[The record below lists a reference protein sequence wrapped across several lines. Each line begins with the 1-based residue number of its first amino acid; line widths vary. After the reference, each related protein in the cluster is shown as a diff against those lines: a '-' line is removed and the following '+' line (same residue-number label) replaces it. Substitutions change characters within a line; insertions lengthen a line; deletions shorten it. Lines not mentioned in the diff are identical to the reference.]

1 MKKWQ
6 PKDVIALV
14 VILIAGGLLF
24 TGINGRVGWTL
35 ICIVLAYYG
44 IDLTP
49 LIKIGRNQ
57 GKNQSQERSKQSGD

>member
-14 VILIAGGLLF
+14 VIVIAGVLLVRGINHQVGYALIA
-24 TGINGRVGWTL
+24 IIVG
-35 ICIVLAYYG
+35 YYG

-49 LIKIGRNQ
+49 WLKVGRNQ
-57 GKNQSQERSKQSGD
+57 KPKKEEK

>member
-1 MKKWQ
+1 MMKWQ

-14 VILIAGGLLF
+14 VLLIAGGLLF

-35 ICIVLAYYG
+35 ICLVLAYYG

-49 LIKIGRNQ
+49 WVKIGRIQ
-57 GKNQSQERSKQSGD
+57 KSKKEE

>member
-14 VILIAGGLLF
+14 VIVGAVYLLA
-24 TGINGRVGWTL
+24 TGIDSWVGASL
-35 ICIVLAYYG
+35 LGIVAAYYG

-49 LIKIGRNQ
+49 FIKVGRNQ
-57 GKNQSQERSKQSGD
+57 KGKEG